1 MALTECHECKAPVS
15 KAGAS
20 CPLCGAP
27 ATGCKARKPKRW
39 YERTSVT
46 LCVAVGLLVAALGFV
61 HIITGVESPFELP
74 VDIVRKESFGY
85 RETFINAKAIEAL
98 PYTAAKIK
106 YPLGCEVLQRRGY
119 LPSGHSFEARTTVR
133 QMQSIE
139 RWQAEFARAQGHS
152 EHPWEERLQVG
163 VAEGQAGP
171 ESAQAANVRGIAL
184 AGNGDYQA
192 ALAEFSR
199 AIRRAPTYAEAFH
212 NRALVYIAIG
222 NLGQGASD
230 FGKVTEIRPG
240 YIEGYVE
247 QGRLYLATGQRDEAI
262 GVFSRAIEIDGTHS
276 EAHLGRALAC
286 YVQGQ
291 YDRAW
296 QGTRKL
302 ERLGTPAPAGFIIA
316 LSHALGRDP
325 GT

>member
-1 MALTECHECKAPVS
+1 MALTECHECKAPTS
-15 KAGAS
+15 KAAAR
-20 CPLCGAP
+20 CAHCGAP
-27 ATGCKARKPKRW
+27 AKGRKARRSKRW

-74 VDIVRKESFGY
+74 VDIVRRESFGY

-119 LPSGHSFEARTTVR
+119 LPSGHSFEARTVVR
-133 QMQSIE
+133 QMQSIR
-139 RWQAEFARAQGHS
+139 RWQTEFARAQGRS
-152 EHPWEERLQVG
+152 ECPWEERLQVG
-163 VAEGQAGP
+163 VAESQAGP

-184 AGNGDYQA
+184 ARNGEYQA
-192 ALAEFSR
+192 ALAAFSR
-199 AIRRAPTYAEAFH
+199 AIRKAPTYAEAFY

-230 FGKVTEIRPG
+230 FGKVVEIRPG
-240 YIEGYVE
+240 FVEGHIE
-247 QGRLYLATGQRDEAI
+247 QGRLYLATGQCDEAI
-262 GVFSRAIEIDGTHS
+262 GVFSRAIEIDGTHG
-276 EAHLGRALAC
+276 EAHLGRGLAC

-296 QGTRKL
+296 QDVRKL
-302 ERLGTPAPAGFIIA
+302 ERLGTPAPAGFVIA
-316 LSHALGRDP
+316 LRHASGRDL

>member
-1 MALTECHECKAPVS
+1 MALTECHECKAPIS
-15 KAGAS
+15 KAEAN

-27 ATGCKARKPKRW
+27 AKDRKARKSKRW

-119 LPSGHSFEARTTVR
+119 LLSGHRFEARTVVR
-133 QMQSIE
+133 QMQSIG
-139 RWQAEFARAQGHS
+139 RWQAEFARVVGRS
-152 EHPWEERLQVG
+152 EQPWEERLQTG
-163 VAEGQAGP
+163 TIEGQVPA
-171 ESAQAANVRGIAL
+171 ESAQANNLQGIAQ
-184 AGNGDYQA
+184 AKRGDYQA
-192 ALAEFSR
+192 ALAAFGR
-199 AIRRAPTYAEAFH
+199 AIRKAPTYAEAFY

-222 NLGQGASD
+222 NLGQGAAD
-230 FGKVTEIRPG
+230 FGTVVEIRPG
-240 YIEGYVE
+240 FVEGYIE
-247 QGRLYLATGQRDEAI
+247 QGRLCLATGQCDEAI
-262 GVFSRAIEIDGTHS
+262 GVFSRAIEVDGTHS

-296 QGTRKL
+296 QDVRKL
-302 ERLGTPAPAGFIIA
+302 DSLGTPAPLGFVIA
-316 LSHALGRDP
+316 LSHASGRDP